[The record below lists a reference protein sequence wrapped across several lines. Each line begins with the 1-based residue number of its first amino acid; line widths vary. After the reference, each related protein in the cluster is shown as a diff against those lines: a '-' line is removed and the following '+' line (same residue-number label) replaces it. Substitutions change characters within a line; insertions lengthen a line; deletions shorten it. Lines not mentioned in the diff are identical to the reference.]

1 MENRFFGLQIMPWKP
16 QLTSNVPDVASL
28 SVPIQVALLR
38 LKLVSGNVGFWEV
51 MLLQAVATCH
61 FAKEWEAKR
70 SGEGVLVVVG
80 DLASFHRSLS
90 RTANMRATMK
100 HWTGLSSE
108 GRTLIEM
115 RLRLG
120 QASHQSF
127 EDLDLENASDLAVL
141 RDAVGAAKRWL
152 GEKPGAEHGAPI
164 RALVRDVARVYQQ
177 ATGKRPGL
185 SSSET
190 VAGSSYTTPFE
201 DLLVAVLTEA
211 GTPLSLEAARG
222 LYRSELRNKS
232 KKFWLVDEGLQSE
245 CE

>member
-1 MENRFFGLQIMPWKP
+1 
-16 QLTSNVPDVASL
+16 
-28 SVPIQVALLR
+28 
-38 LKLVSGNVGFWEV
+38 LKLVGGTVGFWEV
-51 MLLQAVATCH
+51 ILLQAIATYH

-70 SGEGVLVVVG
+70 SGQGVLVVARRL
-80 DLASFHRSLS
+80 DSFHRSLS
-90 RTANMRATMK
+90 RTANLRATMK
-100 HWTGLSSE
+100 HWAGLSSE
-108 GRTLIEM
+108 GRTFIEM
-115 RLRLG
+115 QLRLG
-120 QASHQSF
+120 GPSHQSF
-127 EDLDLENASDLAVL
+127 EDLDLENTSDLAAL

-232 KKFWLVDEGLQSE
+232 KKFWLFDKGLQSE

>member
-1 MENRFFGLQIMPWKP
+1 MPAA
-16 QLTSNVPDVASL
+16 ASL

-38 LKLVSGNVGFWEV
+38 LKLVGGTVGFWEV
-51 MLLQAVATCH
+51 ILLQAIATYH

-70 SGEGVLVVVG
+70 SGQGVLVVARRLV
-80 DLASFHRSLS
+80 SFHRSLS
-90 RTANMRATMK
+90 RTANLRATMK
-100 HWTGLSSE
+100 HWAGLSSE
-108 GRTLIEM
+108 GRTFIEM

-120 QASHQSF
+120 GPSHQSF
-127 EDLDLENASDLAVL
+127 EDLDLENMSDLAAL
-141 RDAVGAAKRWL
+141 RDAVGAARRWL

-222 LYRSELRNKS
+222 LHRSELRNKS
-232 KKFWLVDEGLQSE
+232 KKFWLFDKGLQSE

>member
-1 MENRFFGLQIMPWKP
+1 MADGVPLSAEVTRALSRCAVTSGTVGLWESLLLGALNSYRYAVSVKGDTPT
-16 QLTSNVPDVASL
+16 LGAS
-28 SVPIQVALLR
+28 ALAR
-38 LKLVSGNVGFWEV
+38 KL
-51 MLLQAVATCH
+51 
-61 FAKEWEAKR
+61 
-70 SGEGVLVVVG
+70 
-80 DLASFHRSLS
+80 DSFHRSLS

-100 HWTGLSSE
+100 HWAGLSSE

-141 RDAVGAAKRWL
+141 RDAVGAARRWL

-232 KKFWLVDEGLQSE
+232 KKFWLVDKGLQSASE
-245 CE
+245 

>member
-1 MENRFFGLQIMPWKP
+1 MADGVPLSAEVTRALSRCAVTSGTVGLWESHLLGAVNNYRYAVSIKGDTPARG
-16 QLTSNVPDVASL
+16 AS
-28 SVPIQVALLR
+28 ALAR
-38 LKLVSGNVGFWEV
+38 KL
-51 MLLQAVATCH
+51 
-61 FAKEWEAKR
+61 
-70 SGEGVLVVVG
+70 
-80 DLASFHRSLS
+80 DSFLRSLS

-100 HWTGLSSE
+100 HWAGLSSE

-115 RLRLG
+115 HLRLG

-141 RDAVGAAKRWL
+141 RDAVGAARRWL

-232 KKFWLVDEGLQSE
+232 KKFWLVDKGLQSASE
-245 CE
+245 

>member
-1 MENRFFGLQIMPWKP
+1 MP
-16 QLTSNVPDVASL
+16 DAASL
-28 SVPIQVALLR
+28 SVPTQVALLR
-38 LKLVSGNVGFWEV
+38 LKLVGGTVGFWEV
-51 MLLQAVATCH
+51 ILLQAVATYH

-70 SGEGVLVVVG
+70 SGQGVLIVARRL
-80 DLASFHRSLS
+80 DSFHRSLS
-90 RTANMRATMK
+90 RTANLRATMK
-100 HWTGLSSE
+100 HWAGLSSE
-108 GRTLIEM
+108 GRTFIEM

-120 QASHQSF
+120 GPSHQSF
-127 EDLDLENASDLAVL
+127 EDLDLENMSDLAAL
-141 RDAVGAAKRWL
+141 RDAVGAARRWL

-185 SSSET
+185 SSLET
-190 VAGSSYTTPFE
+190 VAGSSYATPFE
-201 DLLVAVLTEA
+201 DLLVAVLAEA

>member
-1 MENRFFGLQIMPWKP
+1 MP
-16 QLTSNVPDVASL
+16 DAASL
-28 SVPIQVALLR
+28 SVPTQVALLR
-38 LKLVSGNVGFWEV
+38 LKLVGGTVGFWV
-51 MLLQAVATCH
+51 VILLQAVATYH

-70 SGEGVLVVVG
+70 SGQGVLIVARRL
-80 DLASFHRSLS
+80 DSFHRSLS
-90 RTANMRATMK
+90 RTANLRATMK
-100 HWTGLSSE
+100 HWAGLSSE
-108 GRTLIEM
+108 GRTFIEM

-120 QASHQSF
+120 GPSHQSF
-127 EDLDLENASDLAVL
+127 EDLDLENTSDLAAL
-141 RDAVGAAKRWL
+141 RDAVGAARRWL

-185 SSSET
+185 SSLET
-190 VAGSSYTTPFE
+190 VAGSSYATPFE
-201 DLLVAVLTEA
+201 DLLVAVLAEA

>member
-1 MENRFFGLQIMPWKP
+1 MADGVPLSAEVTRALSRCAVTSGTVGLWESLLLGALNSYRYAVSVKGDTPT
-16 QLTSNVPDVASL
+16 LGAS
-28 SVPIQVALLR
+28 ALAR
-38 LKLVSGNVGFWEV
+38 KL
-51 MLLQAVATCH
+51 
-61 FAKEWEAKR
+61 
-70 SGEGVLVVVG
+70 
-80 DLASFHRSLS
+80 DSFHRSLS

-100 HWTGLSSE
+100 HWAGLSSE

-141 RDAVGAAKRWL
+141 RDAVGAARRWL

-232 KKFWLVDEGLQSE
+232 KKFWLVDEGLQSASE
-245 CE
+245 

>member
-1 MENRFFGLQIMPWKP
+1 MADG
-16 QLTSNVPDVASL
+16 VPL
-28 SVPIQVALLR
+28 SAEVTRALLR
-38 LKLVSGNVGFWEV
+38 CALTSGTVGLWESLLLGAVKRYRSAVSVKGNTTTLGVSG
-51 MLLQAVATCH
+51 MARRL
-61 FAKEWEAKR
+61 
-70 SGEGVLVVVG
+70 
-80 DLASFHRSLS
+80 DSFHRSLS
-90 RTANMRATMK
+90 RTANLRATMK

-141 RDAVGAAKRWL
+141 RDAVGAARRWL

-185 SSSET
+185 SSTET
-190 VAGSSYTTPFE
+190 VAGSSYTTAFE

-232 KKFWLVDEGLQSE
+232 KNFWLVDVGLQSE

>member
-1 MENRFFGLQIMPWKP
+1 MADGVPLSAEVTRALSRCAVTSGTVGLWE
-16 QLTSNVPDVASL
+16 SL
-28 SVPIQVALLR
+28 LLGAVKRHRSAVSVKGNTTTLG
-38 LKLVSGNVGFWEV
+38 VSG
-51 MLLQAVATCH
+51 MARRL
-61 FAKEWEAKR
+61 
-70 SGEGVLVVVG
+70 
-80 DLASFHRSLS
+80 DSFHRSLS

-177 ATGKRPGL
+177 ATGNRPGL